1 MKGVMIA
8 GTASGVG
15 KTTVALAIMAGLRSR
30 GVVVQPFKCG
40 PDFIDGGHHSAMCG
54 RTSRNLDTWM
64 LNGDAN
70 RRLFLRASAGASF
83 SIVEGVMGLYDGVTG
98 SGEEGSSAEIAKL
111 LGLSV
116 VLVLEASA
124 SARSLAAVA
133 RGFEV
138 FDPALRMAG
147 FILNRVAGENHF
159 RLLESAIRS
168 STALPILGWLP
179 VEDSIAIPERH
190 LGLYT
195 AAENADWTLRFAA
208 FAQLAERYLDLD
220 RLSRIESAISSII
233 SSIDKIEDER
243 EGYEVSSARVAVAR
257 DEAFCFYYEDN
268 LDLLRELGAEIITW
282 SPLRD
287 HELPLGVDALYF
299 GGGYP
304 ELYARQLSEND
315 RLLADLRRFAEAGKP
330 IYAEC
335 GGMMYLA
342 EQLDLLD
349 GTSCAMVGILP
360 LRIAMTERLVDFGY
374 ADLEFLEDCLLG
386 EKGTVVRG
394 HSFHCSRLAGDTLP
408 HPAYRVHFSLSGKQ
422 VLEGYSEGNILGS
435 YIHVHFR
442 SHPGL
447 AQAFVRNAKA
457 AQHLARVA
465 S

>member
-1 MKGVMIA
+1 MKGALIA

-15 KTTVALAIMAGLRSR
+15 KTTVTLAVMAGLRSR

-40 PDFIDGGHHSAMCG
+40 PDFIDGGHHSAICG
-54 RTSRNLDTWM
+54 RASRNLDTWM
-64 LNGDAN
+64 LSGEEN

-83 SIVEGVMGLYDGVTG
+83 SLVEGVMGLFDGVAG

-111 LGLSV
+111 LGLPV
-116 VLVLEASA
+116 VLVLDASA

-138 FDPALRMAG
+138 FDPSVRLAG
-147 FILNRVAGENHF
+147 FILNRVAGEGHL

-168 STALPILGWLP
+168 STTLPILGWLP
-179 VEDSIAIPERH
+179 VEDSITIPERH
-190 LGLYT
+190 LGLHT
-195 AAENADWTLRFAA
+195 AAETAGSTRRFKA
-208 FAQLAERYLDLD
+208 FAQLADRYLNLD
-220 RLSRIESAISSII
+220 NLSQIESSLSPISN
-233 SSIDKIEDER
+233 DER
-243 EGYEVSSARVAVAR
+243 ESYEVIPVRVAIAR

-268 LDLLRELGAEIITW
+268 LDTLRELGAEVVTW

-304 ELYARQLSEND
+304 ELYARQLSENHS
-315 RLLADLRRFAEAGKP
+315 LLADLRRFAQAAKP

-342 EQLDLLD
+342 EKLDLLD
-349 GTSCAMVGILP
+349 GTSCAMAGVLP
-360 LRIAMTERLVDFGY
+360 LRVAMTERLVDFGY
-374 ADLEFLEDCLLG
+374 ADVEFLGDCLLG

-394 HSFHCSRLAGDTLP
+394 HSFHCSRIAGDTLT
-408 HPAYRVHFSLSGKQ
+408 HPAYRVHYSLSGKQ
-422 VLEGYSEGNILGS
+422 LPEGYSEGNVLGS

-442 SHPGL
+442 SNPGL
-447 AQAFVRNAKA
+447 AQAFLRNAKA
-457 AQHLARVA
+457 AQRLARAA